1 MQISFTNFRYKL
13 PTQVFKTRSFY
24 EMKQSYGMFSSI
36 DNKLSAVLMIHLFQE
51 DGLKFA
57 AVLSHM

>member
-1 MQISFTNFRYKL
+1 
-13 PTQVFKTRSFY
+13 
-24 EMKQSYGMFSSI
+24 MKYGMFSSV
-36 DNKLSAVLMIHLFQE
+36 DNKLSAVLMIHFLFQE

>member
-1 MQISFTNFRYKL
+1 
-13 PTQVFKTRSFY
+13 
-24 EMKQSYGMFSSI
+24 MFSSI
-36 DNKLSAVLMIHLFQE
+36 DNKLSAVLMIYLFQE